1 MENAENK
8 NSHIENEKNNKPL
21 NTLRFTEEARRKLKE
36 LNDERL
42 RIKKIKRIP
51 TIGFVIVFTSLSILK
66 AITPFYVYIPCILF
80 GVGMVSWYFV
90 KDAKEENDFR
100 TKYKKILNDVI
111 FKNYLDN
118 YKYLPNKGISRDY
131 IYNTNAIQTGNIFYS
146 EDSITGSYK
155 GIDFLRCDLKIQDE
169 HTDSDGDTHTV
180 TLFKGQWM
188 KFDFPKSFKS
198 NIQVYSKGFKN
209 AKKNKKNFFTKKFN
223 KEKNDE
229 KRTLVLTESEEFNK
243 KFKIY
248 ASNEHD
254 AYYVLTPHLLEAIEK
269 LKSEFSCPVMLLF
282 TNNSLDVALYTKK
295 DSLEPSYKKD
305 MEKAIEESINDATNQ
320 MTTLM
325 KFVDYLKLDNDLFKK
340 EDASNEEN
348 EEIEMN

>member
-1 MENAENK
+1 MENDDSYVKNKKDETDEKEAEQQTASTVSSPFK
-8 NSHIENEKNNKPL
+8 
-21 NTLRFTEEARRKLKE
+21 FTEEAKKQLE
-36 LNDERL
+36 ALNDERL
-42 RIKKIKRIP
+42 KIKKIKRIP
-51 TIGFVIVFTSLSILK
+51 TIGFIIIFISFSFLK
-66 AITPFYVYIPCILF
+66 AITPFYIYIPCILI
-80 GVGMVSWYFV
+80 GVGLIAYYFM
-90 KDAKEENDFR
+90 KGAKEENKFR
-100 TKYKKILNDVI
+100 TKYKKILNDAI
-111 FKNYLDN
+111 FKNYLDD
-118 YKYLPNKGISRDY
+118 YEYLPNKGISRDY
-131 IYNTNAIQTGNIFYS
+131 IYNTNAIQIGNIFYS

-155 GIDFLRCDLKIQDE
+155 GIYFLRCDLKIQDE
-169 HTDSDGDTHTV
+169 HTDSDGDSHTV
-180 TLFKGQWM
+180 TLFEGQWM

-198 NIQVYSKGFKN
+198 NIQVYSKGFN
-209 AKKNKKNFFTKKFN
+209 NVKKNKKNFFTKKFN

-229 KRTLVLTESEEFNK
+229 KRTLILTESEEFNK

-325 KFVDYLKLDNDLFKK
+325 KFVDYLKLDNNLFK
-340 EDASNEEN
+340 
-348 EEIEMN
+348 